1 MIRDTPVCKA
11 GFEGGDYNSA
21 KAGGSCKNV
30 EPGRSFCCAA
40 FNLAARPGRITW
52 HNTEIHRHGR
62 KVLALYCLKI
72 LSSCL
77 VMFYNALL
85 HEIYTS
91 QFLDPDTGREVML
104 K

>member
-40 FNLAARPGRITW
+40 FNLAARPGRTTW
-52 HNTEIHRHGR
+52 HTEIHRRGR

-72 LSSCL
+72 LSSCM

-85 HEIYTS
+85 HEICTA
-91 QFLDPDTGREVML
+91 QFSDPDTGREEIL
-104 K
+104 